1 MALVTSPAGLA
12 RREVGEWAVRS
23 TAERGNPFTDV
34 TVTAAFHAPD
44 GRRLTIPAFFDGD
57 GVWRVRFSPDAPGDW
72 SWSVT
77 AYPADPELTAGG
89 TIAVSPGD
97 SRGNVVVTPDHHW
110 GLSFEDG
117 SAALVFGDTVYN
129 LFAMAHCGYD
139 VDSFLRRRA
148 EQGFTL
154 LRVRVPTSPF
164 HPTKAYST
172 WQNRRCFA
180 WEGVEQYPL
189 FDRFNLEWFATVD
202 LVVRRCQELGLGLEL
217 IMEAWGFEFPFNS
230 RSVFTP
236 EWEDLW
242 LRYLVARYDAY
253 PCVWVWTPL
262 NEYENYPHG
271 KAVWSPEADRWLLR
285 VSALIEDTGC
295 HRHIVAAHNAPTM
308 PPFAQ
313 RFAAAPDRVPLIMF
327 QEWGT
332 FDDGEGWLVE
342 GIEESMQ
349 RSFEGWTGA
358 RVLAEWGYER
368 NPELDL
374 DVPWHEHMG
383 VEHTRRG
390 AWRAVFQASGLIHG
404 FENTWGPWCVL
415 DSDQAGMNDLLVV
428 RQFLGEVGFTTLQVV
443 TGLFGAAESDPRP
456 GHRVR
461 VLANPSR
468 SLVAAYLP
476 VGGTLTV
483 PDTLSSHRLEWY
495 DPRTGKRAAGRLEG
509 GRTAV
514 PPATDEP
521 RDDWVAL
528 FSSGGDGDSRDD
540 Q

>member
-1 MALVTSPAGLA
+1 MAVIASPTRLS
-12 RREVGEWAVRS
+12 RREVGEWAIRS
-23 TAERGNPFTDV
+23 LTDRGNPFVDV
-34 TVTAAFHAPD
+34 TVTATFGAPD
-44 GRRLTIPAFFDGD
+44 GRQFTIPAFFDGEQT
-57 GVWRVRFSPDAPGDW
+57 WRARFSPDQPGEW
-72 SWSVT
+72 SWSVEAT
-77 AYPADPELTAGG
+77 PTDPHLAANG
-89 TIAVSPGD
+89 TFHVSPSD
-97 SRGNVVVTPDHHW
+97 SAGMVTVTPDRNW

-117 SAALVFGDTVYN
+117 SPALVFGDTVYN

-139 VDSFLRRRA
+139 VDGFLRRRA

-154 LRVRVPTSPF
+154 LRVRIPVSPF
-164 HPTKAYST
+164 HPTRAYSR

-180 WEGVEQYPL
+180 WEGVEQHPL

-202 LVVRRCQELGLGLEL
+202 SVVQRCQELGLGLEM
-217 IMEAWGFEFPFNS
+217 IMEAWGFEFPFNA

-253 PCVWVWTPL
+253 PCVWIWTPL

-271 KAVWSPEADRWLLR
+271 KPIWSHEADRWLLR
-285 VSALIEDTGC
+285 VSALIDDAGC
-295 HRHIVAAHNAPTM
+295 HHHIVAAHNGPTM
-308 PPFAQ
+308 PPFAR
-313 RFAAAPDRVPLIMF
+313 RFAAAPERVPLIMF

-332 FDDGEGWLVE
+332 FDEQDGWLTA

-368 NPELDL
+368 NPEFEL

-390 AWRAVFQASGLIHG
+390 AWRAVFQASGLVHG

-415 DSDQAGMNDLLVV
+415 DTDQAGMQDLLVV
-428 RQFLGEVGFTTLQVV
+428 RRFLTEVDATRLDVV
-443 TGLFGAAESDPRP
+443 TGIFGAAETDPEP
-456 GHRVR
+456 GRRVR
-461 VLANPSR
+461 VLASSDR

-476 VGGTLTV
+476 VGGRLTV
-483 PDTLSSHRLEWY
+483 PGELCDHRLEWF
-495 DPRTGKRAAGRLEG
+495 DPRTGERAPGLRDGAG
-509 GRTAV
+509 TAV
-514 PPATDEP
+514 PPTSDEP

-528 FSSGGDGDSRDD
+528 FSLGGDGEARDD